1 MKTPEQSREK
11 AGSRVRRK
19 LIETASD
26 LFYRHGIEN
35 VGINEVI
42 ERSGVARMSLYYHF
56 KSKDDLILAVLDDAA
71 EIRLKALA
79 ESAGERKDPGFRLL
93 AAFRSLKGIAEAEG
107 FRGCAFINAATERAN
122 PSDPIHGR
130 VARYKSALRETFAAL
145 ASEAGAAQPDLL
157 SWQLLI
163 LWDGAVTE
171 AYIQQRPDLVDAAV
185 SAAETLLRASLPQSG
200 SGR

>member
-1 MKTPEQSREK
+1 MKPPERSKEK
-11 AGSRVRRK
+11 AESRVRGK
-19 LIETASD
+19 LVETAAD

-56 KSKDDLILAVLDDAA
+56 KSKDDLILAVLDHAA
-71 EIRLKALA
+71 EIRLTGLE
-79 ESAGERKDPGFRLL
+79 ESVGEGKDPGSRLL
-93 AAFRSLKGIAEAEG
+93 GAFRSLKGIVEAEG
-107 FRGCAFINAATERAN
+107 FRGCAFINAATERAD
-122 PSDPIHGR
+122 PGDPIHGR
-130 VARYKSALRETFAAL
+130 VARYKSALREVFASL
-145 ASEAGAAQPDLL
+145 AKEAGAAQADLL
-157 SWQLLI
+157 AWQLLI

-185 SAAETLLRASLPQSG
+185 SAAETLIRSSLPPAG